1 MRPSQA
7 MNLRLM
13 AALLSESR
21 AIFEFNAF
29 FSTRL
34 LMRAF
39 PKGDG
44 HPVLFLPG
52 FMASDFSTGPMRRLF
67 KDLGY
72 VTSGWEL
79 GRNVVVNE
87 EREAE
92 MQALLRAYSDS
103 HGRKVSIV
111 GWSLGG
117 VFAREIAKAHP
128 ECVRQVI
135 SLGSPISGHAVSEPV
150 DGAFMAVNGTP
161 NAEERKRRRTLGE
174 APPVPTT
181 SIYSKTDSIVAWRRS
196 VQKQQETQTENIEVP
211 ASHLGLGVNP
221 LVMYAI
227 ADRLAQPE
235 GDWKPF
241 DKSGAARIFFK

>member
-7 MNLRLM
+7 MNFRLM
-13 AALLSESR
+13 AALFSESR
-21 AIFEFNAF
+21 AIFELNAF
-29 FSTRL
+29 FSMRM

-52 FMASDFSTGPMRRLF
+52 FMASDFSTRPMRRLF

-72 VTSGWEL
+72 TSSGWDL
-79 GRNVVVNE
+79 GRNMIVNE
-87 EREAE
+87 EREAD
-92 MQALLRAYSDS
+92 MQALLRQFNAA

-117 VFAREIAKAHP
+117 LFAREIAKVHP

-135 SLGSPISGHAVSEPV
+135 SLGSPISGEIVHDPV
-150 DGAFMAVNGTP
+150 HQAYKSVNGEP
-161 NAEERKRRRTLGE
+161 SEADRSRYGSLGE

-181 SIYSKTDSIVAWRRS
+181 SIYSKTDAIVPWRRS
-196 VQKQQETQTENIEVP
+196 VQKSGHQTENIEVH

-221 LVMYAI
+221 SVMYAI

-235 GDWKPF
+235 DDWKPF
-241 DKSGAARIFFK
+241 DKSGARRVFYQ